1 MIASRSVTFAS
12 DTFSKSGVWHKIGR
26 IVEYLGLLFGA
37 FAMSAVI
44 SPPIPNHAADTHPM
58 QLLIIEDDSVMGK
71 ALNQGLTEAGHHCRW
86 IKDGRE
92 ALAQLQ
98 AATYDVVLMDI
109 MLPGM
114 TGIELL
120 KQVRAAGNK
129 TPVILVT
136 ALGSVEERVAGLNA
150 GADDYLVKP
159 FALAELS
166 ARIDAVCRRTNNRPP
181 TTMHVADLTLDLSTR
196 RVRRG
201 EQDIE
206 LTPMEFSLLELLM
219 RYAGQVVTR
228 KMLCEHLWEYDW
240 EGTTNVIEV
249 HINRLR
255 NKLDKIVKQPLIQT
269 VRGRGYALR
278 TS

>member
-1 MIASRSVTFAS
+1 
-12 DTFSKSGVWHKIGR
+12 
-26 IVEYLGLLFGA
+26 
-37 FAMSAVI
+37 
-44 SPPIPNHAADTHPM
+44 M

-86 IKDGRE
+86 IKDGKE
-92 ALAQLQ
+92 ALTQLQ
-98 AATYDVVLMDI
+98 DATYDVVLLDI
-109 MLPGM
+109 MLPGA

-166 ARIDAVCRRTNNRPP
+166 ARIEAVCRRTNNRPP
-181 TTMHVADLTLDLSTR
+181 TTMHVADITLDLSTR